1 MTVSFE
7 GAEQERDRVHYR
19 IKIYTAG
26 LKAREAAAR
35 AIEDGLIKN
44 ADQSTAFIEGTVD
57 GAVFAELNQR
67 GLTIRPLG
75 EVPDP
80 EPREEP
86 GSEGLI
92 PQPSGAKATV
102 GPRRRS
108 SRPQTGQY
116 RMGRGP
122 APSVLS
128 RTRAGPATTFA
139 LNIVGSL
146 TRGLKE
152 RLSELGADILERD
165 EQGRLLVRTSAPG
178 QALEGLPEVTSAQS
192 ASQSENA
199 DTPDGSRESRR
210 ARSSSSDV
218 NADVYEA
225 MTHPLVDLSSVG
237 EQLERL
243 GASVIASANRV
254 IRFSLHSADLASITA
269 IEGIAEIHP
278 AGVARL
284 LNDKVRSLI
293 HVGITARDRPA
304 LDGAGELAGVADS
317 GLDDTH
323 PDFAGRIRKVIARGR
338 DDDGSDE
345 HGHGT
350 HVSGTI
356 AGSGS
361 VSNGQIAGMAPAAE
375 IMFQSVMGA
384 DGSLSGLPFDLR
396 SLFQEAYDEGVRVHN
411 NSWGVFL
418 HGRYTNMSN
427 ALDKFVRD
435 NPDFLAVIAAGNDA
449 SCQPGANVRETP
461 GFVDWPSMS
470 APATAKNGLTVGA
483 SRSSRDDMGFATLT
497 YGEAWPRSFDRPPI
511 RDEKVSGDTNCLAAF
526 SGRGPSDDFRVKPD
540 VVAPG
545 TDIASTRSAKA
556 PLRNFW
562 GPYPGSRHY
571 ALMGGTSM
579 ACPTVTGLALLVR
592 QHLRETSGIRTPSA
606 ALLKAII
613 VNGADLLTGLDAAA
627 APGGQPSYHQG
638 FGCVDLVRSIP
649 DLAESELT
657 LSFADLSQADT
668 PLLDTGDICE
678 FDLVLRSPGEL
689 RLCLAWTD
697 IPGRALQNGLVLILT
712 DEAGESWFSNSEAPE
727 HVRFS
732 TPDPLRNVPGLLPR
746 DPNNNVHVIRRPA
759 AAAGRYTVSVIADN
773 LLEGPQD
780 FGVAVTGPIDAFQ
793 QAGN

>member
-1 MTVSFE
+1 LS
-7 GAEQERDRVHYR
+7 Q
-19 IKIYTAG
+19 
-26 LKAREAAAR
+26 
-35 AIEDGLIKN
+35 
-44 ADQSTAFIEGTVD
+44 
-57 GAVFAELNQR
+57 
-67 GLTIRPLG
+67 TIG
-75 EVPDP
+75 
-80 EPREEP
+80 
-86 GSEGLI
+86 
-92 PQPSGAKATV
+92 
-102 GPRRRS
+102 
-108 SRPQTGQY
+108 
-116 RMGRGP
+116 
-122 APSVLS
+122 
-128 RTRAGPATTFA
+128 GPATTFA

-146 TRGLKE
+146 TRGLKD
-152 RLSELGADILERD
+152 RLSDLGADILERD
-165 EQGRLLVRTSAPG
+165 EQGRLLVRTSTPS
-178 QALEGLPEVTSAQS
+178 QALEELPEVTSAQS
-192 ASQSENA
+192 CSQSEDLNPA
-199 DTPDGSRESRR
+199 DGASKSGE
-210 ARSSSSDV
+210 ASSSASGAS
-218 NADVYEA
+218 ADLYEA
-225 MTHPLVDLSSVG
+225 MTHPTVDLALVS
-237 EQLERL
+237 EELERL
-243 GASVIASANRV
+243 GATVIASANRV
-254 IRFSLHSADLASITA
+254 IRFTLGSADLARISA
-269 IEGIAEIHP
+269 LEGIAEIHP

-293 HVGITARDRPA
+293 HVGLAPRNGSA

-411 NSWGVFL
+411 NSWGAFL

-427 ALDKFVRD
+427 AVDSFVRE
-435 NPDFLAVIAAGNDA
+435 NPDFLAVIAAGNNG
-449 SCQPGANVRETP
+449 SCQPGANVGDTP

-497 YGEAWPRSFDRPPI
+497 YGEAWPRTFDKPPI

-526 SGRGPSDDFRVKPD
+526 SGRGPSDDYRVKPD

-579 ACPTVTGLALLVR
+579 ACPAVAGLALLVR
-592 QHLRETSGIRTPSA
+592 QHLRESSGLSTPSA

-613 VNGADLLTGLDAAA
+613 VNGADLLTGPDASA

-649 DLAESELT
+649 DLVESDLT
-657 LSFADLSQADT
+657 LAFADIAQGKT
-668 PLLDTGDICE
+668 PLLDTGDVCE
-678 FDLVLRSPGEL
+678 FELVLRSPGEL

-697 IPGRALQNGLVLILT
+697 IAGRALQNGLMLILI

-727 HVRFS
+727 PVRFS
-732 TPDPLRNVPGLLPR
+732 TLDPLRNVPGLLPR
-746 DPNNNVHVIRRPA
+746 DPNNNVHVIRLPA

-780 FGVAVTGPIDAFQ
+780 FALAVTGPVETFQ
-793 QAGN
+793 QTGN

>member
-1 MTVSFE
+1 MIALAV
-7 GAEQERDRVHYR
+7 GGQEQDRVHYR
-19 IKIYTAG
+19 IKAYTAG
-26 LKAREAAAR
+26 PKAREAAAR
-35 AIEDGLIKN
+35 AIQDGLIQD
-44 ADQSTAFIEGTVD
+44 AGQSTAFVEGTVD
-57 GAVFAELNQR
+57 EAVFAELTRR
-67 GLTIRPLG
+67 GLAIRPLG
-75 EVPDP
+75 EVPSP
-80 EPREEP
+80 ELAE
-86 GSEGLI
+86 GSGAEGLV
-92 PQPSGAKATV
+92 PRPSGAQGTG
-102 GPRRRS
+102 GPNRRS
-108 SRPQTGQY
+108 VRPQTGQH
-116 RMGRGP
+116 RMGRTGP
-122 APSVLS
+122 PTPAILS
-128 RTRAGPATTFA
+128 RTVAGPVTTFA
-139 LNIVGSL
+139 LNIIGSL

-152 RLSELGADILERD
+152 RLNDLGADILERD
-165 EQGRLLVRTSAPG
+165 EQGRLLVRTSTPG
-178 QALEGLPEVTSAQS
+178 EALEELSEVISAQS
-192 ASQSENA
+192 YAHAPDRAKESSEASA
-199 DTPDGSRESRR
+199 
-210 ARSSSSDV
+210 SSSDV
-218 NADVYEA
+218 KSDLYEA
-225 MTHPLVDLSSVG
+225 MTHPTVDLSSVG

-243 GASVIASANRV
+243 GATVIASANRV
-254 IRFSLHSADLASITA
+254 IRFSLGSADLASISDL
-269 IEGIAEIHP
+269 EGIAEIHP

-284 LNDKVRSLI
+284 LNDRVRSLI
-293 HVGITARDRPA
+293 NVGLSSPNRSA
-304 LDGAGELAGVADS
+304 LDGAGEIVGIADS
-317 GLDDTH
+317 GLDDMH

-361 VSNGQIAGMAPAAE
+361 VSGGQIAGMAPAAD

-396 SLFQEAYDEGVRVHN
+396 GLFKEAYDEGVRVHN

-427 ALDKFVRD
+427 AVDSFVRE
-435 NPDFLAVIAAGNDA
+435 NPDFLAVIAAGNDG
-449 SCQPGANVRETP
+449 SCQPGANVGDTP

-483 SRSSRDDMGFATLT
+483 SRSNREDIGFATLT
-497 YGEAWPRSFDRPPI
+497 YGEAWPRSFDQPPI
-511 RDEKVSGDTNCLAAF
+511 RDEKVSGDANCLAAF
-526 SGRGPSDDFRVKPD
+526 SGRGPSDDYRVKPD

-562 GPYPGSRHY
+562 GPYPGSKHY

-579 ACPTVTGLALLVR
+579 ACPAVAGLALLIR
-592 QHLRETSGIRTPSA
+592 QYLRESSGFLTPSA

-613 VNGADLLTGLDAAA
+613 VNGADLLTGPDAVA

-649 DLAESELT
+649 DLAESDIK
-657 LSFADLSQADT
+657 LSSADLALGDT

-678 FDLVLRSPGEL
+678 FELVLRSPGEL

-697 IPGRALQNGLVLILT
+697 IAGRALQNGLVLILT

-732 TPDPLRNVPGLLPR
+732 TLDPLRNVPGLLPR
-746 DPNNNVHVIRRPA
+746 DPNNNVHVIRLPA

-773 LLEGPQD
+773 LLMGPQD
-780 FGVAVTGPIDAFQ
+780 FAVAVTGPIEAFH
-793 QAGN
+793 QAGD